1 MGSRSRQ
8 ALRKGLIA
16 NRQRTL
22 WLLTVALL
30 SCGPPPYAGD
40 VFTLT
45 QQGRA
50 SSGTFGSSAAEIPAF
65 CPQAQN
71 VFVVNAESGRVDV
84 FSLKSDG
91 TLFDRGTIT
100 ARGDLQQGMAAVNS
114 VSVFNGTLAV
124 AVEAAEKTEP
134 GAVVFYDTKTL
145 ALKGSVMAGSL
156 PDMVTFSPNGR
167 WLLVA
172 NEGEPNETATVDP
185 EGTITIVDLAKGF
198 DDPPVTTVTF
208 RDWNTDGRRA
218 AELPD
223 LMKRGLRHFG
233 TVSLDQTG
241 GQSRPATFAEDMEPE
256 WITVSPDSRHA
267 YVCLQEANA
276 VAEIDIAEARV
287 DRIIPLGFKDHGL
300 EGMGLDVS
308 DKDSAVAIKP
318 WPQLFGVYQPD
329 AIRLYQQ
336 GGRTLLVTANEGDSR
351 LRPTSDDAVPGIA
364 EGKILSDEASLNDW
378 PVAGTPFASYTSDTQ
393 LGRLKLV
400 RDLVDRHLDTEGKP
414 TKLFCFGG
422 RSFSIFDVTSGHRI
436 FDSGDAFE
444 KMTAERFPKHFNVSN
459 DSLKT
464 EKRSRSK
471 GPEPE
476 ALVLGEI
483 AGRTYAF
490 IGLERIGGI
499 MVYDITIPESSRFVG
514 YFTNR
519 RFDVPATLPDGSSNP
534 EAGDSGPEGLAF
546 VPAAQSPTGT
556 DLLIVANETSGTTT
570 VWNITAGDE

>member
-1 MGSRSRQ
+1 M
-8 ALRKGLIA
+8 I
-16 NRQRTL
+16 
-22 WLLTVALL
+22 WMVVAGWQPT
-30 SCGPPPYAGD
+30 STAGEL
-40 VFTLT
+40 VRLEPVGHHFA
-45 QQGRA
+45 GA
-50 SSGTFGSSAAEIPAF
+50 FKKSAAEIPAY
-65 CPQAQN
+65 CPQSKR
-71 VFVVNAESGRVDV
+71 VFVVNAESGQVDV
-84 FSLKSDG
+84 LAIDKTGSLSRTGVIKAAADLS
-91 TLFDRGTIT
+91 
-100 ARGDLQQGMAAVNS
+100 GDMAAVNS
-114 VSVFNGTLAV
+114 VSVSAGTLAV
-124 AVEAAEKTEP
+124 AVEAAVPTDA
-134 GAVVFYDTKTL
+134 GAVAFYDTATL
-145 ALKGSVMAGSL
+145 APKGSAAAGAL
-156 PDMVTFSPNGR
+156 PDMVTFSPDGR
-167 WLLVA
+167 FVLVA
-172 NEGEPNETATVDP
+172 NEGEPNEDYTVDP
-185 EGTITIVDLAKGF
+185 EGTVTIIDVQSGF
-198 DDPPVTTVTF
+198 ERPATKTVTF
-208 RDWNTDGRRA
+208 RDWNAGGPRA
-218 AELPD
+218 DEVAGL
-223 LMKRGLRHFG
+223 KQRGLRLFG
-233 TVSLDQTG
+233 QVRAGTAGAQT
-241 GQSRPATFAEDMEPE
+241 RPATFAEDVEPE
-256 WITVSPDSRHA
+256 WISVDPESRLA

-276 VAEIDIAEARV
+276 VAEIDIASARV
-287 DRIIPLGFKDHGL
+287 TRVIPLGFKDHGKAGN
-300 EGMGLDVS
+300 ELDVS
-308 DKDSAVAIKP
+308 DEDGGVAIRA
-318 WPQLFGVYQPD
+318 WPGLFGVYQPD
-329 AIRLYQQ
+329 AIRLFRH
-336 GGRTLLVTANEGDSR
+336 GDRLLLVTANEGDSR
-351 LRPTSDDAVPGIA
+351 LRPTADGATAGAD
-364 EGKILSDEASLNDW
+364 EGDFFSDEATLKDW
-378 PVAGTPFASYTSDTQ
+378 PVEGTPFAESTAKAK

-422 RSFSIFDVTSGHRI
+422 RSFSIFDVTSGYCI

-444 KMTAERFPKHFNVSN
+444 KMTAKRFPKHFNVSN